1 MSPRIASLKRTFRA
15 PPLVELLVELLVV
28 VMVFALDVRD
38 LSFKTQW
45 IGPKDTFS
53 FTAIGTQVLQK
64 SPLVPAFNATAPGH
78 TLRRSSGWGSF
89 LEKCDTLRPI
99 GGSFFLH
106 AMGENCRFGPRH
118 ANVSI
123 PKIMFVSSLRPDS
136 VAWAACKLLRADRRP
151 VVCRSRM
158 VLQFSEQY
166 NMAETPFLLEYASR
180 ESSKTTRV
188 PVSKEVE
195 SWTSAPG
202 SAAEE
207 EVLELLT
214 VISESAPI
222 GHVVCAE
229 GFIFEGPGRYVSSIY
244 GCGSPNRYHSAFV
257 GIHATAMAQFHQ
269 NKSWLTADW
278 LYLLGMPLL
287 IRQNCLS
294 LFNVVITSEGTAAE
308 TVTLVH
314 QTLMNFSSSGAL
326 YVLVILIDVVL
337 LVVSLL
343 STIEIVRYI
352 IVPVV
357 KQLRKQGSI
366 RNAFGSSRTI
376 LERSLL
382 ADYEGV
388 LTCPVI
394 RSTLFAVLT
403 LFSQLISWLVVL
415 ANSVIWSWTEAT
427 PGKIQAYLSTL
438 RYWTVGLIACNALW
452 NSLVVVSER
461 RAYEFAKR
469 THVAVVEVLFVASA
483 VAYARR
489 DELFAIGGTKYGLE
503 GQRQLDTGSFQGG
516 FLAFGNAYPQSLDGI
531 QVTSV
536 EILKIIYKPLGKM
549 IGWCLFGAAAF
560 AITRYLVNS
569 ASVRFNRA
577 SVRASMYVQPSE
589 EATEVTKSSVAGS
602 AVANKRSRVAV
613 DSADQTDNDQAARS
627 KDGPSRY
634 RRLPFEEAVNTPIR
648 ARSLLRNTARMETMA
663 HDRQQVTMSALVEH
677 GVIVD
682 RGRLRTRIGFVG
694 TVQDFV
700 FAHDYRMRD
709 ENRENAKTPN
719 VLHPLG

>member
-1 MSPRIASLKRTFRA
+1 MSPPLASIKPSFRT
-15 PPLVELLVELLVV
+15 PPLLELLVEFAVV
-28 VMVFALDVRD
+28 VLVFALDVRD

-64 SPLVPAFNATAPGH
+64 AALAPAFNVTVPGGAIA
-78 TLRRSSGWGSF
+78 RASGWGSF
-89 LEKCDTLRPI
+89 FETCDALHPI

-118 ANVSI
+118 ANVSV
-123 PKIMFVSSLRPDS
+123 PKIVFVSSLRADS

-158 VLQFSEQY
+158 VLQFEVQY
-166 NMAETPFLLEYASR
+166 NMAATPFRVEYASR
-180 ESSKTTRV
+180 DSTKTTRTA
-188 PVSKEVE
+188 VSLEE
-195 SWTSAPG
+195 DSWVSTPG
-202 SAAEE
+202 SAAED
-207 EVLELLT
+207 EVLELLA

-222 GHVVCAE
+222 GRVVCVE
-229 GFIFEGPGRYVSSIY
+229 GFIYDGPGRYVASIF

-278 LYLLGMPLL
+278 LHVLGVPLL

-294 LFNVVITSEGTAAE
+294 LFNVVLSSDGNAGE
-308 TVTLVH
+308 TLTLVH
-314 QTLMNFSSSGAL
+314 ETLMNFSSSGAL

-337 LVVSLL
+337 LVISLL
-343 STIEIVRYI
+343 STIEILRFV

-357 KQLRKQGSI
+357 KELRRRGNGASGE
-366 RNAFGSSRTI
+366 RNSS
-376 LERSLL
+376 LPS
-382 ADYEGV
+382 DYEGV

-394 RSTLFAVLT
+394 RSTSFAVLT

-438 RYWTVGLIACNALW
+438 RFWIVALIACNVLW
-452 NSLVVVSER
+452 NALVTLSER

-469 THVAVVEVLFVASA
+469 TRVAVVEILFVASA

-489 DELFAIGGTKYGLE
+489 DELFAIGGTKYGIE
-503 GQRQLDTGSFQGG
+503 GQRQLDTTSFQGG
-516 FLAFGNAYPQSLDGI
+516 FLAFGNAYPQRLDGL
-531 QVTSV
+531 QVTSGD
-536 EILKIIYKPLGKM
+536 ILKIIYEPLGKM

-560 AITRYLVNS
+560 AISRYAINS
-569 ASVRFNRA
+569 ALMHWNRTNA
-577 SVRASMYVQPSE
+577 RAALYVQPSE
-589 EATEVTKSSVAGS
+589 EPTEVIKSSVAGTS
-602 AVANKRSRVAV
+602 STSKSSRVAV
-613 DSADQTDNDQAARS
+613 ESTLRDHGPDAGDDAVTHTVFAA
-627 KDGPSRY
+627 PAQY
-634 RRLPFEEAVNTPIR
+634 HRLPFEEALNTPIR
-648 ARSLLRNTARMETMA
+648 ARSLLRNTSRIETMTS
-663 HDRQQVTMSALVEH
+663 DRQQVCMSALVEH
-677 GVIVD
+677 GVIVAN
-682 RGRLRTRIGFVG
+682 GRLRTRVGFVG

-700 FAHDYRMRD
+700 LARRYRMHRNGD
-709 ENRENAKTPN
+709 GARETAS